1 MDATYFEKGYR
12 LYTCEKCGKK
22 YKDDY
27 VAKRQL
33 DQGSISSW
41 YSSSGK
47 GKIYLRWYT
56 ISDASGYQIRYCKKK
71 SMKSGVKVMTVKGQR
86 KYKKTISKLSRRKR
100 YYVQVRA
107 YKKSGKKTVYGKW
120 SQKYMLKTK

>member
-1 MDATYFEKGYR
+1 MVDATYFEKGYR

-41 YSSSGK
+41 YSSAGK
-47 GKIYLRWYT
+47 GKI
-56 ISDASGYQIRYCKKK
+56 
-71 SMKSGVKVMTVKGQR
+71 
-86 KYKKTISKLSRRKR
+86 
-100 YYVQVRA
+100 
-107 YKKSGKKTVYGKW
+107 
-120 SQKYMLKTK
+120 

>member
-1 MDATYFEKGYR
+1 MPR
-12 LYTCEKCGKK
+12 LT
-22 YKDDY
+22 
-27 VAKRQL
+27 
-33 DQGSISSW
+33 
-41 YSSSGK
+41 
-47 GKIYLRWYT
+47 
-56 ISDASGYQIRYCKKK
+56 SDASGYQIRYCKKK